1 MTDIH
6 LPYVDELRDNF
17 LRYVAVSSESDPKAG
32 RVPSSEGQRELAK
45 LLARELEAL
54 GLVEIELNEHA
65 ILTALL
71 PANVEGA
78 PAVGWVAHL
87 DTVPVSLS
95 PDVKAQV
102 IHYEGGDVLLN
113 AQKDIWV
120 RLEEHPELAA
130 YAGQDIV
137 FTDGTSVLGADNKAA
152 VANVMTMLAVVTRE
166 NRPHGDIRVA
176 FVPDEEIGLCG
187 SKLLDLKKFKVD
199 FAYTIDCCA
208 LGEIVWET
216 FNACSVSIRIK
227 GVTAHPMSAK
237 GVLVNPLL
245 VATDLINRFDRLQ
258 TPEQTEGKEG
268 YWWFTDCEANA
279 AECRLTMNIR
289 DFDRSRYDSRKA
301 FVLEAV
307 EAVRAPSSRPNSS
320 TSTPTSPTASAT
332 TARRWSSSTR
342 LPTTSAS
349 PPTPSPCAAA
359 RTAPPSPPRASSRP
373 TTSRARATS
382 TAMPSSSRSRACTS
396 RSR

>member
-120 RLEEHPELAA
+120 RLEEHPA
-130 YAGQDIV
+130 
-137 FTDGTSVLGADNKAA
+137 
-152 VANVMTMLAVVTRE
+152 
-166 NRPHGDIRVA
+166 RP
-176 FVPDEEIGLCG
+176 C
-187 SKLLDLKKFKVD
+187 
-199 FAYTIDCCA
+199 
-208 LGEIVWET
+208 
-216 FNACSVSIRIK
+216 
-227 GVTAHPMSAK
+227 
-237 GVLVNPLL
+237 
-245 VATDLINRFDRLQ
+245 IN
-258 TPEQTEGKEG
+258 
-268 YWWFTDCEANA
+268 
-279 AECRLTMNIR
+279 
-289 DFDRSRYDSRKA
+289 
-301 FVLEAV
+301 
-307 EAVRAPSSRPNSS
+307 
-320 TSTPTSPTASAT
+320 
-332 TARRWSSSTR
+332 
-342 LPTTSAS
+342 
-349 PPTPSPCAAA
+349 
-359 RTAPPSPPRASSRP
+359 
-373 TTSRARATS
+373 
-382 TAMPSSSRSRACTS
+382 
-396 RSR
+396 